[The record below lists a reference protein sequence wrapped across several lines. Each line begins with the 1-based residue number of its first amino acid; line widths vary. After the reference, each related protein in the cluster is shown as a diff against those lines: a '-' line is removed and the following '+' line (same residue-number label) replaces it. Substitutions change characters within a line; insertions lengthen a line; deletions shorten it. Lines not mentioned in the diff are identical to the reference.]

1 MRIVLR
7 AKTATRCSTCSYLN
21 PLPGL
26 RHQAECVNCAEP
38 IDVAGKIR
46 DSHDGGLSYWFGGYV
61 DTVAEALLYGEGEH
75 ELEDMSE
82 GGGSALELRKVER
95 FACHCGAAL
104 DAPAT
109 DPATKEIRCGSC
121 KDLTPVRWP
130 DAQTR
135 EWDPRITFIVGDA
148 GDRGVALKQKV
159 EGTVV
164 KCGNCGAP
172 LAQQGRQRALVCTH
186 CHAENFLSDQI
197 WTKLFPRPEQ
207 HVFYLVYDLREEDDA
222 YAEAFAFL
230 SATTHYDFK
239 KAQQKLIRTKAH
251 EMKPR
256 ILAAKVKRVL
266 TNTKDHADLTED
278 VARAIVARDDLD
290 KATMARIEERLTH
303 AVRNKIVSHEMSA
316 PFLHRWLHSQDE
328 DVRAIAAR
336 IAKGDALAKCAAD
349 KSVEVR
355 LAVAGRKDAPPEM
368 IAALRKDPNE
378 RVRDKA
384 RENPAYKP
392 GFFEKLFE

>member
-1 MRIVLR
+1 M
-7 AKTATRCSTCSYLN
+7 
-21 PLPGL
+21 
-26 RHQAECVNCAEP
+26 NCAEP
-38 IDVAGKIR
+38 IDVAGQIR
-46 DSHDGGLSYWFGGYV
+46 DRFEGGLSYWFGGYV
-61 DTVAEALLYGEGEH
+61 DAFAESLLYGDGEH
-75 ELEDMSE
+75 QVEDMSE
-82 GGGSALELRKVER
+82 GGGSPLTLRKVER

-104 DAPAT
+104 DTPAH
-109 DPATKEIRCGSC
+109 AAKELRCTSC
-121 KDLTPVRWP
+121 EDLTPIRWP

-164 KCGNCGAP
+164 KCGNCGSP
-172 LAQQGRQRALVCTH
+172 LAQQGRQRALVCSH
-186 CHAENFLSDQI
+186 CQTENFLSDQI

-207 HVFYLVYDLREEDDA
+207 HVFYLVYDLGEEDDT

-239 KAQQKLIRTKAH
+239 KAQQKVIRAKAH
-251 EMKPR
+251 EMRPR
-256 ILAAKVKRVL
+256 ILAAKVKRAL
-266 TNTKDHADLTED
+266 TNDTDDSDLAED
-278 VARAIVARDDLD
+278 VAREIIARDDLD
-290 KATMARIEERLTH
+290 KATMARIEKRMTH
-303 AVRNKIVSHEMSA
+303 AVRSKIVNAGMSA
-316 PFLHRWLHSQDE
+316 SFLRRWLRSMDE
-328 DVRAIAAR
+328 DVRAIAAHV
-336 IAKGDALAKCAAD
+336 AKGDALEKCATD